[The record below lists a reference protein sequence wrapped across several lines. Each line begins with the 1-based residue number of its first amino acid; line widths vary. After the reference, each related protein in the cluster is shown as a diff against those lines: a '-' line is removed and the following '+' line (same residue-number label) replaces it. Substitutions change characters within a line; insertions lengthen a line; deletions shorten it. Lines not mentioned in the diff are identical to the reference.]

1 MLLHG
6 IKCLLIDQARHRDKD
21 DFADRLQHL
30 GLGALVE
37 LMLADIGA
45 PGQNAVKLTDASTS
59 TVAGEDAVA
68 VEMIN
73 DGLDAHRP

>member
-1 MLLHG
+1 MSPDRSG
-6 IKCLLIDQARHRDKD
+6 AARDDD

-45 PGQNAVKLTDASTS
+45 SGQDAVKLADAPTS
-59 TVAGEDAVA
+59 AVAGEDAVA
-68 VEMIN
+68 
-73 DGLDAHRP
+73 LR